1 MSRDVMLTTVD
12 KPFDPFEDFDLWLSY
27 DIEKGY
33 DTCGLVARLTQTS
46 SEFSEDRQMADIE
59 SAIDEFL
66 AVDPI
71 QHYKKVVKS

>member
-12 KPFDPFEDFDLWLSY
+12 NPFNPFEEFDLWFAY

-66 AVDPI
+66 VVDPI

>member
-12 KPFDPFEDFDLWLSY
+12 NPFDPFEDFDLWLSY